1 MIYRYCYDKFRKN
14 NEGKNMK
21 KSKLNGII
29 LGLVASVS
37 LFAACGGDDDSSS
50 PATGVEVVDVWARTS
65 PSMTS
70 LGAVYLKMSSQDG
83 DELTDVS
90 VDPSIAGVAE
100 LHEMVMANAATDS
113 SMEMTTEV
121 PMDDMSST
129 TEAMSEEMV
138 MQEVESIVI
147 DAGSTVELKSGSYHI
162 MLIDIVKPLELG
174 AKFDVTLTFA
184 KAGKVTVSAE
194 VRDEAP

>member
-1 MIYRYCYDKFRKN
+1 MIYRYCYVKFHKN

-37 LFAACGGDDDSSS
+37 LFAACGEEHSSG
-50 PATGVEVVDVWARTS
+50 PAAGVEVVDVWARTS

-90 VDPSIAGVAE
+90 VDPSIAEVAE
-100 LHEMVMANAATDS
+100 LHEMVMADATDDS
-113 SMEMTTEV
+113 SMEMTTEA

>member
-1 MIYRYCYDKFRKN
+1 MIYRYCYVKFRKN

-37 LFAACGGDDDSSS
+37 LFAACGGDDDSSG
-50 PATGVEVVDVWARTS
+50 PAAGVEVADVWARTS

-90 VDPSIAGVAE
+90 VDPSIAEVAE
-100 LHEMVMANAATDS
+100 LHEMVMADAADDS
-113 SMEMTTEV
+113 SMEMTTEA

-162 MLIDIVKPLELG
+162 MLIDIVKSLELG